1 MFEILVTILT
11 ALAFG
16 FTWVC
21 VVVGLHSMF
30 EVSKLSEQQ
39 HKQIFDMHIR
49 A

>member
-16 FTWVC
+16 FTWAC